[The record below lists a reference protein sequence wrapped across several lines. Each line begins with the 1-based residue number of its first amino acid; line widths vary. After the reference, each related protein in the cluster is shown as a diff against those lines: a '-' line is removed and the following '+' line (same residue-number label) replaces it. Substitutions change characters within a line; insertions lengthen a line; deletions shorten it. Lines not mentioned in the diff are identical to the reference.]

1 MKIIE
6 WNLQSKTKNWNN
18 VINGLET
25 RLDSMEE
32 TAIKL

>member
-6 WNLQSKTKNWNN
+6 WNLQSKTKNWKN
-18 VINGLET
+18 VIYGLEN